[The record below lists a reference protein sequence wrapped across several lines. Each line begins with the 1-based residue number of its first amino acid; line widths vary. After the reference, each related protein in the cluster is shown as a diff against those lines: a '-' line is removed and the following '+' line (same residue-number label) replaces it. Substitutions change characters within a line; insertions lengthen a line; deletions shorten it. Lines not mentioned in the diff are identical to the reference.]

1 MNSRTKA
8 LLAYAYIAIAWG
20 TTYYGISVAVKYFP
34 PFFMAGVRQ
43 FISAIII
50 LIIALWRN
58 RNINLSKQNL
68 WRNAVIGFLMI
79 TVGNGVVSWAEKYI
93 PSGVAALVCS
103 MMPISAVILN
113 LLFSKSERPNFI
125 VFFGMILGF
134 CGVAFI
140 FHNDVHSLANT
151 AYLFGVIATLLAT
164 FGWAGGSILSKKWS
178 DAINPI
184 SDAGM
189 QVGFGAIFLFLISP
203 LTDDF
208 STAEWNHADGLLALA
223 YLIIFGS
230 VIAFTA
236 YRYALKELPV
246 GFVTSYAYINPLVAV
261 VVGFFAGE
269 VVTLWT
275 LLSFLFIISGVVIVR
290 AGYARQLKKS
300 KHPGL
305 HESPN

>member
-1 MNSRTKA
+1 MNTRTKA

-50 LIIALWRN
+50 LVIALWRN
-58 RNINLSKQNL
+58 KNINLSKQNL

-79 TVGNGVVSWAEKYI
+79 TVGNGVVSWAEMYI

-113 LLFSKSERPNFI
+113 LLFSKSERPNII
-125 VFFGMILGF
+125 VIFGMLLGF

-140 FHNDVHSLANT
+140 FHNDVHSLTNR

-178 DAINPI
+178 DVVNPI
-184 SDAGM
+184 SDAGV
-189 QVGFGAIFLFLISP
+189 QVGFGAIFLFLWSP
-203 LTDDF
+203 FTDDF
-208 STAEWNHADGLLALA
+208 SMMDWHNPDGLLALL

-230 VIAFTA
+230 VLAFTA

-261 VVGFFAGE
+261 VVGAFAGE
-269 VVTLWT
+269 LVTVWT
-275 LLSFLFIISGVVIVR
+275 LISFVSIISGVVIVR
-290 AGYARQLKKS
+290 AGYAKQLKKS